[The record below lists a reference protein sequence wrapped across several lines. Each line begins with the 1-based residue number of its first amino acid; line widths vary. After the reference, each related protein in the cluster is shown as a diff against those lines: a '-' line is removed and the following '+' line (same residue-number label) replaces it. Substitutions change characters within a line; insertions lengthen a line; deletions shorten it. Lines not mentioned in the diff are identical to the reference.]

1 MSGHQ
6 RLQWLAL
13 GLLATLLPAI
23 DTGMPLSWGAIC
35 LMALTALKLREAR
48 SRSELRRSSL
58 LLMVITGV
66 MAALLPGLGP
76 SLIQLLTTLLALSS
90 LLALELGGALQVRTL
105 LGRSLRLLAAALPLV
120 LVLFLLVPRVGPI
133 WTVPMGQKTA
143 RTGLSDR
150 LDTGSIADLVAVD
163 TPAARISFAN
173 EQPPPPEARYWRVL
187 TLHSFDGQRWE
198 RLPGEDRFDALAR
211 SAAGAANQ
219 QGTGAREQFWL
230 AEPTLLP
237 VLPWSGQGQPLDPDL
252 RISPDGVLLN
262 NRPPIERRAYGFTDL
277 SAPAT
282 WKRQPPRDAAL
293 EFPVGL
299 NPRLQALGR
308 EWKDTLAPADR
319 VAAAQRWYL
328 SQPFRYTTKP
338 GLLPGPHPVDAFLF
352 DTRTGFCEHFASGFT
367 ALMRAAGVPAR
378 IVLGYQGGDWVP
390 QVGGGGYLDVRQSD
404 AHAWS
409 EVWLADQGWVMVDP
423 TAWVSPL
430 RITAGQPVSAGQTPR
445 QFSPLGWTL
454 LQWRGIDLR
463 WTGWVMGFNR
473 QDQLALIE
481 RLLGKRH
488 EWIGVVLV
496 ASLALCLALVLPLM
510 RWTQRRRDADGLRRE
525 LDRCLE
531 RLHGLGLDPLPGED
545 LGHFCRRAGQQRPDL
560 DGVLDELAR
569 TYLRQRFG
577 PAQPQEERQA
587 SSQRLRR
594 LRQQLSRAPAA
605 APNPQA

>member
-1 MSGHQ
+1 VSGHQ

-35 LMALTALKLREAR
+35 LMTLTALKLREAR

-133 WTVPMGQKTA
+133 WTVPMGQTA

>member
-23 DTGMPLSWGAIC
+23 DTGMPLSCGAIC
-35 LMALTALKLREAR
+35 LMTLTALKLREAR

-58 LLMVITGV
+58 LLLVITGV

-133 WTVPMGQKTA
+133 WTVPMGQTA

-587 SSQRLRR
+587 SSQGLRR

>member
-133 WTVPMGQKTA
+133 WTVPMGQTA

>member
-58 LLMVITGV
+58 LLLVITGV

>member
-58 LLMVITGV
+58 LLLVITGV

-133 WTVPMGQKTA
+133 WTVPMGQTA

>member
-35 LMALTALKLREAR
+35 LMTLTALKLREAR

-133 WTVPMGQKTA
+133 WTVPMGQTA

>member
-58 LLMVITGV
+58 LLLVITGV

-133 WTVPMGQKTA
+133 WTVPMGQTA

-262 NRPPIERRAYGFTDL
+262 NRPPIERRAYGFTEL

>member
-35 LMALTALKLREAR
+35 LMTLTALKLREAR

-133 WTVPMGQKTA
+133 WTVPIGQTA

-510 RWTQRRRDADGLRRE
+510 RWTQLRRDADGLRRE

-545 LGHFCRRAGQQRPDL
+545 LGHFCRRDGQQRPDL

>member
-35 LMALTALKLREAR
+35 LMTLTALKLREAR

-58 LLMVITGV
+58 LLLVITGV

-133 WTVPMGQKTA
+133 WTVPMGQTA

>member
-1 MSGHQ
+1 VSGHQ

-58 LLMVITGV
+58 LLLVITGV

-133 WTVPMGQKTA
+133 WTVPMGQTA

>member
-133 WTVPMGQKTA
+133 WTVPMGQTA

-282 WKRQPPRDAAL
+282 WKRQPPT
-293 EFPVGL
+293 
-299 NPRLQALGR
+299 GR
-308 EWKDTLAPADR
+308 RPGVSR
-319 VAAAQRWYL
+319 GP
-328 SQPFRYTTKP
+328 QPSPP
-338 GLLPGPHPVDAFLF
+338 GA
-352 DTRTGFCEHFASGFT
+352 
-367 ALMRAAGVPAR
+367 RA
-378 IVLGYQGGDWVP
+378 
-390 QVGGGGYLDVRQSD
+390 
-404 AHAWS
+404 
-409 EVWLADQGWVMVDP
+409 
-423 TAWVSPL
+423 
-430 RITAGQPVSAGQTPR
+430 
-445 QFSPLGWTL
+445 
-454 LQWRGIDLR
+454 
-463 WTGWVMGFNR
+463 
-473 QDQLALIE
+473 
-481 RLLGKRH
+481 
-488 EWIGVVLV
+488 
-496 ASLALCLALVLPLM
+496 
-510 RWTQRRRDADGLRRE
+510 
-525 LDRCLE
+525 
-531 RLHGLGLDPLPGED
+531 
-545 LGHFCRRAGQQRPDL
+545 
-560 DGVLDELAR
+560 
-569 TYLRQRFG
+569 
-577 PAQPQEERQA
+577 
-587 SSQRLRR
+587 
-594 LRQQLSRAPAA
+594 
-605 APNPQA
+605 

>member
-23 DTGMPLSWGAIC
+23 ATGMPLSWVAIC
-35 LMALTALKLREAR
+35 LMTLTALKLREAR

-105 LGRSLRLLAAALPLV
+105 LGRSLRLLATALPLV

-133 WTVPMGQKTA
+133 WTVPIGQTA

-198 RLPGEDRFDALAR
+198 RLPGEDRFYALAR

-510 RWTQRRRDADGLRRE
+510 RWTQLRRDADGLRRE

-545 LGHFCRRAGQQRPDL
+545 LGHFCRRDGQQRPDL

>member
-23 DTGMPLSWGAIC
+23 DTGMPLSCGAIC
-35 LMALTALKLREAR
+35 LMTLTALKLREAR

-90 LLALELGGALQVRTL
+90 LLALELGGALQVLTL

-133 WTVPMGQKTA
+133 WTVPMGQTA

>member
-35 LMALTALKLREAR
+35 LMTLTALKLREAR

-58 LLMVITGV
+58 LLLVITGV

>member
-58 LLMVITGV
+58 LLLVITGV

-319 VAAAQRWYL
+319 VAAAQRWFL